1 VVRALRRDP
10 ADPIAGPTLGRRA
23 LNRALLARQLLDE
36 RHRIEPL
43 DALDQLVGMQAQ
55 APLAPYVGLWSRL
68 DRFRPETLS
77 TAMLD
82 KAAVRISLMR
92 ATIHLVTSPDAL
104 WLRPLLAPVLER
116 GFGSSAFA
124 RRLARVD
131 LPEVVAAG
139 RDLLSAR
146 PMTTPDLAS
155 QLADRCP
162 GVDRES
168 LAYAV
173 GYLVPLVHVPPRGVW
188 GRTGPVRRTTLES
201 WLGRPL
207 DADPSIGQLVLRY
220 LAAFGPASVM
230 DVQAWSGLTRL
241 RPVLE
246 RLRPDLATF
255 TDESGRELFDLPDA
269 PRPDPDAPAPPRFL
283 PEYDNVLIGY
293 ADRTRIIPAGRRI
306 PLPPGNGATRG
317 TVLLDGIFAGEW
329 RIVPGDGDAVLSIDP
344 FERIEAGDLAAL
356 HQEGAALLR
365 FAAAGLDG
373 TIEVRS
379 PAS

>member
-1 VVRALRRDP
+1 M
-10 ADPIAGPTLGRRA
+10 LGRRA
-23 LNRALLARQLLDE
+23 LNRALLARQLLLA
-36 RHRIEPL
+36 RHEVEPL
-43 DALDQLVGMQAQ
+43 EALEHLVGMQAQ

-68 DRFRPETLS
+68 DRFRPKTLS
-77 TAMLD
+77 TAMLE
-82 KAAVRISLMR
+82 KNAVRISLMR
-92 ATIHLVTSPDAL
+92 ATIHLVTAPDAL
-104 WLRPLLAPVLER
+104 RLRPLLAPVLER

-124 RRLARVD
+124 RRLASLD
-131 LPEVVAAG
+131 LSEVVAAG

-146 PMTTPDLAS
+146 SMTSPELAS
-155 QLADRCP
+155 QLAARWP

-188 GRTGPVRRTTLES
+188 GQTGPVRRTTLES

-207 DADPSIGQLVLRY
+207 DADPSIDRLVLRY

-241 RPVLE
+241 RAVIE
-246 RLRPDLATF
+246 RLRRDLATF
-255 TDESGRELFDLPDA
+255 SDEAGRELFDLPDA
-269 PRPDPDAPAPPRFL
+269 PRPDPDTPAPPRFL
-283 PEYDNVLIGY
+283 PEYDNVLIGH

-317 TVLLDGIFAGEW
+317 TLLLDGMFAGEW
-329 RIVPGDGDAVLSIDP
+329 RIATGDGRAVLWIDP
-344 FERIEAGDLAAL
+344 FERIATGDLAAV
-356 HQEGAALLR
+356 HREGAALLG

-373 TIEVRS
+373 SIEVGS
-379 PAS
+379 PAC